1 MGKKISIWM
10 VLIIVMTTLQV
21 WAEDGVI
28 QVETMTVTAE
38 KRKAD
43 EQHVPISM
51 DAFDA
56 MNLEDAGVRN
66 MPDLIRFVPNVYF
79 KEATMENIMVVRG
92 VSSVD
97 GAIIGP
103 VGVYI
108 DGINYPLQFMHNL
121 ELLDIE
127 RVEFLRGPQGT
138 LYGRNTESGVL
149 NIVTREP
156 GNEFSGTVKA
166 TYGLFDTSHGMIPEY
181 EAGVSL
187 DIPVIKDTFF
197 LGIDGQG
204 IKSDGFMK
212 NTRSG
217 KEDAARIDRKNVKAG
232 ALWLPSD
239 RLSVSFTADTY
250 EYDDG
255 QGLYRIFTSDGEL
268 RNDNPTEM
276 KGFHDSTLNQ
286 EGSGQ
291 ALKIE
296 YEADAFDLVSV
307 TGHRAY
313 DQYSVLGSGVGVADY
328 GRNVWEFDD
337 RFLSQELRFSSKENS
352 GPFEWLVGVYGFK
365 EETDIYFSKF
375 DDLQIR
381 NTQID
386 KNGAAAFV
394 NATYTFLNRLHLTG
408 GLRYD
413 AISLEGSQDLDGYD
427 WSYNDISADY
437 SKDLNFGEWLPKAVL
452 SYDVNPSAIVYASAA
467 KGYLEGGYN
476 YAQATNEDSFEYDP
490 EYTWNYELGIKTDWF
505 DKRLIANVSVYYISM
520 KDKQVSQYTA
530 GGAVVAISNAAQAH
544 SKGIEV
550 ELQAKPIKGLELFA
564 SFGYVDAEIDEWA
577 SGASDYSGNKM
588 PNTPDYTYS
597 LGSQYR
603 HESGFFGRVDFLG
616 TGKMYGNVQNDHH
629 VKLDEYCLVNLRA
642 GYESDKYD
650 VILWCKNAF
659 DEAYYTSAFDY
670 GAAEPIGVAQNG
682 DPRTV
687 GVTVTYRF

>member
-1 MGKKISIWM
+1 MSVWVIFI
-10 VLIIVMTTLQV
+10 LVMTALQG
-21 WAEDGVI
+21 WAADDVV

-43 EQHVPISM
+43 EQHVSISM

-56 MNLEDAGVRN
+56 MDLADAGVGN
-66 MPDLIRFVPNVYF
+66 TPDLIRFVPNVYL

-97 GAIIGP
+97 GATIGP

-156 GNEFSGTVKA
+156 GSEFSGTVKA
-166 TYGLFDTSHGMIPEY
+166 TYGMFDTSHGMVPKY

-187 DIPVIKDTFF
+187 DIPVVKDTLF

-217 KEDAARIDRKNVKAG
+217 KEDAAQIDRKSVKAN

-239 RLSVSFTADTY
+239 RLSVSLIADAY
-250 EYDDG
+250 EYDDK
-255 QGLYRIFTSDGEL
+255 QGLYRIFASDGGL
-268 RNDNPTEM
+268 KNDNPTEM
-276 KGFHDSTLNQ
+276 RGFYDSTLDQ

-291 ALKIE
+291 ALKVE

-307 TGHRAY
+307 TGHRNY
-313 DQYSVLGSGVGVADY
+313 DQYSVLGSGVGVEDY
-328 GRNVWEFDD
+328 GKNVWEFDD
-337 RFLSQELRFSSKENS
+337 RFLSQELRISSKENS
-352 GPFEWLVGVYGFK
+352 GPFEWLAGVYGFK
-365 EETDIYFSKF
+365 EETDICFSKF

-381 NTQID
+381 DTQID
-386 KNGAAAFV
+386 KNGAAVFV
-394 NATYTFLNRLHLTG
+394 NVTYTFFNRLHLTG

-413 AISLEGSQDLDGYD
+413 AINLEGSQDLDGYD
-427 WSYNDISADY
+427 WSGNDISADF
-437 SKDLNFGEWLPKAVL
+437 SKDLEFGEWLPKAVL
-452 SYDVNPSAIVYASAA
+452 SYDVSPNAMVYASVA

-476 YAQATNEDSFEYDP
+476 YAQATDEDSFEYDP

-505 DKRLIANVSVYYISM
+505 DKRLIANASVYYISM
-520 KDKQVSQYTA
+520 EDKQVSQYTA
-530 GGAVVAISNAAQAH
+530 GGAVVAISNAAEGH
-544 SKGIEV
+544 SKGIEF
-550 ELQAKPIKGLELFA
+550 ELKAKPIKGLELFA
-564 SFGYVDAEIDEWA
+564 TFGYVDAEIDEWA
-577 SGASDYSGNKM
+577 SGASDYSGNNM
-588 PNTPDYTYS
+588 PNSPDYTYS

-603 HESGFFGRVDFLG
+603 HVSGFFGRVDFLG
-616 TGKMYGNVQNDHH
+616 TGEMYGNVKNDSH
-629 VKLDEYCLVNLRA
+629 VKLSDYYLVNFRA
-642 GYESDKYD
+642 GYESEKYD

-659 DEAYYTSAFDY
+659 DEEYYTSAFDY

-682 DPRTV
+682 DPRIV